1 MAFSDEELA
10 KRLRNLAADYSLSGD
25 AVNAK
30 WLYEASARI
39 MEAGHLI
46 TSWHPSVITTAP
58 TAREGVVLEFKVKN
72 PFEGDQSGF

>member
-1 MAFSDEELA
+1 MAFSDEELSR
-10 KRLRNLAADYSLSGD
+10 RLRNLAADYSLSGD

-46 TSWHPSVITTAP
+46 TAWHPSLTSAP
-58 TAREGVVLEFKVKN
+58 TTREGTVLEFKVKN
-72 PFEGDQSGF
+72 PFKGEM

>member
-1 MAFSDEELA
+1 MAFSDEELSR
-10 KRLRNLAADYSLSGD
+10 RLRNLAADYSLCGD

-46 TSWHPSVITTAP
+46 TSWHPSTTTAP
-58 TAREGVVLEFKVKN
+58 TSQPGTVLEFRVKN
-72 PFEGDQSGF
+72 PFEGEL